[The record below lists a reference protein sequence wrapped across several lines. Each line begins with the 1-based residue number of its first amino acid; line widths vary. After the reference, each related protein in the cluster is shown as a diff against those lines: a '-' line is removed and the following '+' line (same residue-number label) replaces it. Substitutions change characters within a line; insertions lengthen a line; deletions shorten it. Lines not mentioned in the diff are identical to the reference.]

1 MHRGGL
7 VPHALTDREAPAA
20 AGDPLPDALPYGEL
34 PHIAAHGAGRPNP
47 QRHAHRAAQTGRLVR
62 VPSPA
67 IVEEG
72 RHPDAHEAPQVVG
85 DEHAILE
92 REPYHVCARE
102 LMDAE
107 DARAVLG
114 DPQVDLPAGLA
125 AAELGTFDVENQG
138 LPREILARDGE
149 RTRHPTRVPSPR
161 GEDAVR
167 PR

>member
-1 MHRGGL
+1 ASTAPTGPGN
-7 VPHALTDREAPAA
+7 PHPEAGSDGNPPHTAA
-20 AGDPLPDALPYGEL
+20 P
-34 PHIAAHGAGRPNP
+34 GAGRPDPRRPAPRAP
-47 QRHAHRAAQTGRLVR
+47 QPGRLVR
-62 VPSPA
+62 VPAPA

-114 DPQVDLPAGLA
+114 DPQVELAAGLG
-125 AAELGTFDVENQG
+125 AAELRTFDVENQG

-149 RTRHPTRVPSPR
+149 RTRHSTRVWSPR
-161 GEDAVR
+161 SADA
-167 PR
+167 

>member
-1 MHRGGL
+1 L
-7 VPHALTDREAPAA
+7 PEAVPAA
-20 AGDPLPDALPYGEL
+20 EI
-34 PHIAAHGAGRPNP
+34 PHSAAHGAGRPNR
-47 QRHAHRAAQTGRLVR
+47 QRPAPRAAQTGRLVR

-114 DPQVDLPAGLA
+114 DPQVELAAGLG
-125 AAELGTFDVENQG
+125 AAELRTFDVENQG

-149 RTRHPTRVPSPR
+149 RTRHSTRVWSPR
-161 GEDAVR
+161 SEDAV
-167 PR
+167 